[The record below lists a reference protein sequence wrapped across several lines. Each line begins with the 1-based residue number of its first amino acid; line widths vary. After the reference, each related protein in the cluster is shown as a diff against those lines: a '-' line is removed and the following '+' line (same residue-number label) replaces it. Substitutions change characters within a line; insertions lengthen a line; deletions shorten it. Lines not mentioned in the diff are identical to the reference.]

1 MGTTVQKVE
10 QKCYTDSSGKF
21 YEGMRKEDIS
31 EKRMFLIFDAEEEF
45 DRIDTD
51 LDGVLSH
58 DEITAEINKDIKDN
72 DDALIMNGVGGI
84 SLAAL
89 GLGLYKITGKVGKF
103 ALAVAVIDGLLAL
116 RNVLQANKL
125 EKRVAQG
132 YN

>member
-1 MGTTVQKVE
+1 M
-10 QKCYTDSSGKF
+10 S
-21 YEGMRKEDIS
+21 KEDIS